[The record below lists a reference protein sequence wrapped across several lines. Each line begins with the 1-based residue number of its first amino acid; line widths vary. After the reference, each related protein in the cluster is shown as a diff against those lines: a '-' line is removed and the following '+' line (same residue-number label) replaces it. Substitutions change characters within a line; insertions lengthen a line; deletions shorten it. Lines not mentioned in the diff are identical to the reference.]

1 VTNGAYPST
10 ARINVSEGPT
20 VSVRI
25 EKLVFDAFLESGESV
40 PQALLVIVPSVIRR
54 IRAREPSFH
63 AARRR

>member
-10 ARINVSEGPT
+10 ARIIVSGGST

-25 EKLVFDAFLESGESV
+25 EKLVLDALLESGESV
-40 PQALLVIVPSVIRR
+40 LQALLVIVPSAIRR
-54 IRAREPSFH
+54 IRTREPSFH